1 MKAEGSSGRGAVL
14 RNDEQV
20 LNGVLSDDVRPAGRR
35 KRRCDNPRCG
45 RLFSSRQ
52 EGDDYCTSACE
63 FSDNPSYSGKR
74 RQN

>member
-1 MKAEGSSGRGAVL
+1 MITEGGSGRGAVC
-14 RNDEQV
+14 RDDEQV
-20 LNGVLSDDVRPAGRR
+20 LAGVLSTDVRPAGRR
-35 KRRCDNPRCG
+35 KRRCANRRCE

-52 EGDDYCTSACE
+52 EGDDYCTAACE